1 MPIVAPMSVVTGDT
15 PTRLRTSEA
24 VHGYVKRVCFKTGP
38 PRLVGTELEWLVA
51 FADAPQD
58 VVPIATLRRLLDP
71 LPPPPNGSLITY
83 EPGGQLE
90 LSSRPALGP
99 SACWRALA
107 ADVDHVRQPLEDAGL
122 VLLPTAIE
130 PTRRPRRQLDHPRYT
145 AMESHFAAI
154 GADSGPVMMTSTAA
168 VQVNLDIGADDADAA
183 RRWQLLHTIGP
194 VISASFANSPVHA
207 GVRTGWKSTRQRVW
221 QTLEP
226 QRTQV
231 PQGDDPFSGWADY
244 ALDADLMLRR
254 RPHDDWTLPPGTT
267 FREWLTDDGPDGPT
281 TEDLDY
287 HLTTLFPPVRPRG
300 WFEVRYVDAQPMR
313 WWPVPTAVLS
323 ALLDDDVASEAAHG
337 ATRGVHASWEVA
349 ARIGLED
356 PVLAAAAQA
365 LFEAAVASLTR
376 TGADPDLIKLTIDF
390 ASSYADVGRC
400 PADDYLE
407 VS

>member
-1 MPIVAPMSVVTGDT
+1 MTGDS

-38 PRLVGTELEWLVA
+38 PHLVGTELEWLVA
-51 FADAPQD
+51 FADAPRD

-71 LPPPPNGSLITY
+71 LPPPPNGSRITY

-90 LSSRPALGP
+90 LSSPPALGP

-107 ADVDHVRQPLEDAGL
+107 VDLDHVRQPLEQAGL

-130 PTRRPRRQLDHPRYT
+130 PSRHPRRQLEHPRYA
-145 AMESHFAAI
+145 AMESHFAAR
-154 GADSGPVMMTSTAA
+154 GEASGPVMMTSTAA
-168 VQVNLDIGADDADAA
+168 VQVNVDIGADDADAA
-183 RRWQLLHTIGP
+183 RRWQLLHLIGP
-194 VISASFANSPVHA
+194 AISASFANSPVHA

-231 PQGDDPFSGWADY
+231 PQGADPFTGWAEY

-254 RPHDDWTLPPGTT
+254 RPHDDWSLPPGTT
-267 FREWLTDDGPDGPT
+267 FRDWLEDGGPDGPT
-281 TEDLDY
+281 TDDLDY

-323 ALLDDDVASEAAHG
+323 ALLDDPTASEAAV
-337 ATRGVHASWEVA
+337 AAMQNRDASWEIA

-356 PVLAAAAQA
+356 TALAAAARA
-365 LFEAAVASLTR
+365 LFEAAVAALVR
-376 TGADPDLIKLTIDF
+376 TGADPDLVELTTDF
-390 ASSYADVGRC
+390 ATTYVNLGRC

-407 VS
+407 AS